1 MSSKTPR
8 RKRDEGG
15 GIGARASKRSKR
27 DFFEHTTYCS
37 ELFNAIRSARGQD
50 GRLISESLQR
60 APSRRQDPDY
70 HNAIERAMDLSRI
83 NQKLNA
89 DEYNSL
95 DEMCADIEL
104 LIENTISFYKPESVE
119 YQHAVELKRVYEV
132 EKEKLLQGSS
142 RSESRTDRMSIA
154 STGTTGSVKREPS
167 PKPEE
172 WRMEALLCA
181 ILDEHDSQGRLLCP
195 PFRVLASPES
205 FPMYY
210 EHIQQPMDLKTV
222 ATKLRNADYA
232 TWTSFGDDL
241 KLMYKNAKSFN
252 ETSSTIY
259 KDAVNL
265 HNRTVKRLQEFS
277 SIKKPSASE
286 LNKNKQTVDNLLTQE
301 FVSEGEEESED
312 SDEEAVQK
320 ADTPFAKLYSTIRQ
334 SDLCAH
340 FVLLPE
346 KSYYPDYYE
355 DIQTPVS
362 LYLINKRIKQQK
374 YGNLAEMAADLQ
386 LMCRNAM
393 TYNID
398 GSEIYENAMELD
410 ALIIKTAK
418 ELDPSLQLTPTTVE
432 AEETSEKPTPQAGR
446 QRQRQRNTVVSK
458 PEPSPSPTPSDTMHS
473 FAHKPSIG
481 SDAAESDTTSAADG
495 SPRKKKKRGPPP
507 SRLPGAIETRMQLIP
522 KRNKKNAGEKMR
534 PGRKSFNELRELYR
548 LKLLDVYNTVS
559 EYTVDGRRLAEPFM
573 FRPDPHLYPD
583 YYTEIENPLDMT
595 MIRHRIE
602 SGEYDTSE
610 DFTDDFRLLFRN
622 ARRYNREDSQ
632 IYFDAKQLE
641 QLVINTIMAITNNTV
656 LKNYPPSKRTPHYYS
671 KPEMG
676 SPPRSV
682 PQTPQQ
688 STSNSIA
695 KGKTPIEKGTPSRSQ
710 PSPLQIKMIEILD
723 RINDFQ
729 NANGRV
735 LSTIFQ
741 RLPSKTEYPDYYD
754 VIKKPMDLQ
763 KIRQKINGN
772 QYTSQKTFIAD
783 LKLVFDNATKYNEPE
798 SEIYKDALMLKNEV
812 MEVCAEDHDDDD
824 KPSVQVQV
832 RRILTNLLV
841 AVNTHTNRSRCL
853 SDSFADV
860 TDLFKKNGIPVHE
873 MPFTLDQIK
882 MNLDKGRYKRLDRFQ
897 DDVFVLFTKIRQ
909 LSRPESQ
916 MFLDSIDLQ
925 KVFISKRDDL
935 CKGILVS
942 PASTFTES
950 GLWDEVE
957 ARKKAAKREKSPSTT
972 ENDVESDA
980 DRSKE
985 SEKTSET
992 EKSKDVAEE
1001 IIDNAEYDGVTYT
1014 SNQFVY
1020 VASSKENSQEDP
1032 NQWHILRIE
1041 RIVRDGEGADGILVK
1056 GIWIYRP
1063 RETFYLATR
1072 KFYEK
1077 EVFIT
1082 TEHHSVTL
1090 SRLRGKC
1097 CVLYLDD
1104 YLRVKPKEFNDQ
1116 DVFVC
1121 EYKYLGRRGH
1131 FKRLNAWPYAE
1142 ETKLLEMEDRPE
1154 DFNPQKTVIA
1164 KYEEREQT
1172 ATPTQN
1178 DPIDDPTDDDNDDE
1192 RMRDLPNVLDVHR
1205 EEVPF
1210 NRRPTANTQDEM
1222 ETDEA
1227 SKTESEVVYYEQ
1239 VNLNG
1244 AYYRIGDCVFVFN
1257 PRKPYCD
1264 VMRIDRIWQTPDGQ
1278 RHFSGMFFARPIEL
1292 NRGPNAT
1299 FFKREVIAVE
1309 QRDRAEL
1316 LERIQGRCAVLPTK
1330 QFNICRPTEVPE
1342 CDVFVVD
1349 KIVSGDPRDEST
1361 YMVASTAKL
1370 CRKWKTYNWTDAV
1383 PDDEIFYF
1391 KKPIEM
1397 ERRPEPL
1404 EPKVDAMLPC
1414 ALEDIDTEETIITEQ
1429 VENPVTAKD
1438 NSWLASQPKLNAK
1451 SKSGYILFSAEIR
1464 KRIQHENPEA
1474 GFGDVSKLVG
1484 VEWKKLNEEQK
1495 KQYEVRATLIA
1506 EERTKQSTNG
1516 PNKKLQ
1522 PGEIRVFICRWHGCD
1537 YQFDHY
1543 DGLFDHLRT
1552 SHASADETKVQEGND
1567 THFMCLWMTC
1577 VKYRANGK
1585 PFPTLNRLLRHIR
1598 EKHMPSSGKVINLT
1612 QRAKHFFHYIPQEQP
1627 VRDNNPQGM
1636 FVAQPNGKVIPSIV
1650 PSRTAI
1656 PWDPKALP
1664 SAPNSPIHPPVPGT
1678 PTSVLPSHTSAHHTP
1693 NSSAPQVY
1701 HVQPA
1706 SQSAAPAG
1714 ATQVVQVV
1722 NGSSV
1727 AYMNSPYQTVIVNQQ
1742 GQHHQV
1748 MTSTGQATGQILVQ
1762 HAVGHPSTPHQIV
1775 VHGTPSST
1783 AQINGIQPGQ
1793 GYASHATPGSVHVYA
1808 SSSTATSVAHPTA
1821 NGLTYYTTQGQPATH
1836 YTVPVSSVHS
1846 TTTQLNPTDAS
1857 KTIVSAQPR
1866 PEPLF
1871 VPPPN
1876 SIKVKHVLHSEVYV
1890 RYIESLSQARQ
1901 RTVSRYD
1908 HNLQRN
1914 PQMSN
1919 AVEKRKLPIDWID
1932 KESYGKRREEE
1943 VVKALWKLRDG
1954 LYEDTLGIRRD
1965 TEPI

>member
-15 GIGARASKRSKR
+15 GIGARAAKRSKR

-37 ELFNAIRSARGQD
+37 DLFNAIRSARGQD

-60 APSRRQDPDY
+60 APSRRQDPEY

-89 DEYNSL
+89 DEYNSF

-104 LIENTISFYKPESVE
+104 LIENTVSFYKPESAE
-119 YQHAVELKRVYEV
+119 YQHAVELKR
-132 EKEKLLQGSS
+132 GSS

-154 STGTTGSVKREPS
+154 STGTTGSAKREPS

-172 WRMEALLCA
+172 WRMEAVVCA

-222 ATKLRNADYA
+222 ATKLRNAEYA

-265 HNRTVKRLQEFS
+265 HNRTIKRLQEFS
-277 SIKKPSASE
+277 TIKKLSASD
-286 LNKNKQTVDNLLTQE
+286 LNKNKQVIDNLLTQE
-301 FVSEGEEESED
+301 FVSEDEEGSED

-320 ADTPFAKLYSTIRQ
+320 ADNPLARLYSTIRQ
-334 SDLCAH
+334 SDLCTH
-340 FVLLPE
+340 FLLLPE

-355 DIQTPVS
+355 EIQNPVS

-374 YGNLAEMAADLQ
+374 YGNLAELAADLQ

-418 ELDPSLQLTPTTVE
+418 ELEPSIQLTPTTVE
-432 AEETSEKPTPQAGR
+432 AEEASEKPTPQVGRPR
-446 QRQRQRNTVVSK
+446 QRQRHAVVSK
-458 PEPSPSPTPSDTMHS
+458 PEPSPSPAPSDTMHS

-641 QLVINTIMAITNNTV
+641 QLVINTVMAITNNTV

-671 KPEMG
+671 KPEMS

-688 STSNSIA
+688 STSSSIA
-695 KGKTPIEKGTPSRSQ
+695 KGKTPNEKGTPSRSQ

-853 SDSFADV
+853 SDSFTDV

-897 DDVFVLFTKIRQ
+897 DDVFALFTKIRQ

-942 PASTFTES
+942 PATTFTES
-950 GLWDEVE
+950 CLWDEVE

-985 SEKTSET
+985 SEKTNET
-992 EKSKDVAEE
+992 EKSKEAAEE

-1020 VASSKENSQEDP
+1020 VASSKENSQDDP

-1041 RIVRDGEGADGILVK
+1041 RIVRDGEGADGVLVK
-1056 GIWIYRP
+1056 GFWIYKP

-1104 YLRVKPKEFNDQ
+1104 YLRVKPKEFSDQ

-1142 ETKLLEMEDRPE
+1142 ETKQMEMEDRPE
-1154 DFNPQKTVIA
+1154 DFNPQKTVIS
-1164 KYEEREQT
+1164 KCEEREQT

-1178 DPIDDPTDDDNDDE
+1178 EPTDDPTDDDNDDE

-1210 NRRPTANTQDEM
+1210 NRRLTANAQEEV
-1222 ETDEA
+1222 ETDDA
-1227 SKTESEVVYYEQ
+1227 SKIESEVVYYEQ

-1414 ALEDIDTEETIITEQ
+1414 ALEDIDTEEAIITEQ

-1438 NSWLASQPKLNAK
+1438 SSWLASQPKLNAK

-1484 VEWKKLNEEQK
+1484 VEWKKLNDEQK

-1552 SHASADETKVQEGND
+1552 SHASAEETKVQEGND
-1567 THFMCLWMTC
+1567 VHFMCLWMTC

-1650 PSRTAI
+1650 PTRTAI
-1656 PWDPKALP
+1656 PWDPKAQP

-1678 PTSVLPSHTSAHHTP
+1678 PTSVLPSHTSAVTHHTP
-1693 NSSAPQVY
+1693 NSSTPQVY

-1706 SQSAAPAG
+1706 SQSATAAG

-1762 HAVGHPSTPHQIV
+1762 HSVGHPSTPHQIV

-1793 GYASHATPGSVHVYA
+1793 GYASHAASGPVHVYA

-1836 YTVPVSSVHS
+1836 YTVPVSSIHS

-1866 PEPLF
+1866 PEPMF

-1914 PQMSN
+1914 PHVSN
-1919 AVEKRKLPIDWID
+1919 TVDKRKLPIDWID
-1932 KESYGKRREEE
+1932 KESYGKKREEE
-1943 VVKALWKLRDG
+1943 VVKALWKLRDS